1 MTKFMTQIEYADH
14 RGISQPRV
22 STMIKTGKIPASAM
36 KKISGKKLIDMEKAD
51 AALAENLDRVHNP
64 NPEPRRTRSKKKM
77 SPTKPEMEKVIKA
90 AGLENMS
97 LSEAQRL
104 QANYK
109 ASLLKLELDQKSDLL
124 VEKEKVRAEAFEAG
138 RIVRDGI
145 LNIPDRLSAELA
157 SCTDVH
163 AVSQKLMDAFNEVYQ
178 HKVSP

>member
-1 MTKFMTQIEYADH
+1 MTKFMTQTEYANH
-14 RGISQPRV
+14 RGISQPRI

-64 NPEPRRTRSKKKM
+64 NPEPRRTRSKKKK
-77 SPTKPEMEKVIKA
+77 SPTKPEMEKVVKA

-109 ASLLKLELDQKSDLL
+109 ASLLKLELDQKSGLL

-163 AVSQKLMDAFNEVYQ
+163 AVSQKLMDALNEALGDLSD
-178 HKVSP
+178 K